1 MIILLFLFHV
11 DPSIGNFAAFPN
23 EFLGLETSC
32 FDSYP
37 FDDFTLNCSASVPAI
52 VLPDLQLFWLHD
64 GTLRSSNS
72 ITYNMTIGNE
82 LHKLTSLSF
91 PTSTTEDSGSYKCV
105 ALLVIPD
112 SDNITRME
120 ESVVTIRREY

>member
-1 MIILLFLFHV
+1 MYILFLA

-37 FDDFTLNCSASVPAI
+37 FDDFTLNCSASIPAI
-52 VLPDLQLFWLHD
+52 VLPDLQLFWLHN

-72 ITYNMTIGNE
+72 ITYNITIANE

-91 PTSTTEDSGSYKCV
+91 PTSTAADSGSYECV